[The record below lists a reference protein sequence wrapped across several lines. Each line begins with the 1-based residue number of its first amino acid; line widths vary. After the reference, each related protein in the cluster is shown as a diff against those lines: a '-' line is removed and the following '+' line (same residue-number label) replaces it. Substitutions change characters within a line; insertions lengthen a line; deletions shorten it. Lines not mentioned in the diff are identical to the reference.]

1 MEIIEVKKKS
11 YKVVEEVNSYTF
23 LVSDDDKEYLVYN
36 FDQNID
42 GFKDFKFAN
51 KRLKASNVTIP
62 AVYVIDKKN
71 HRFLVEYI
79 KGDTVFD
86 TLTKQDLDEKIIEL
100 CFNQNYRA
108 RINRMRLDFDPHNFI
123 YQNDKLYYL
132 PFTFTEYRREEDFTQ
147 KELRLWFYTNDFK
160 DLLISKGLPIDKNR
174 LKNEYER
181 NKEIVLTVV
190 KYFK

>member
-1 MEIIEVKKKS
+1 MEIIEVKNKS

-23 LVSDDDKEYLVYN
+23 LVSDDNKNYLVYN

-108 RINRMRLDFDPHNFI
+108 RINRMRLDFDPVNFK
-123 YQNDKLYYL
+123 YVDGKLYYL
-132 PFTFTEYRREEDFTQ
+132 PFTFTEYSREADFTQ

-160 DLLISKGLPIDKNR
+160 ELLISKGIPVDKSR